1 MTRQREEIEEL
12 PSIESL
18 AEAADRASRLQR
30 VTERLS
36 ESITP
41 QEVLDAILT
50 DGLRAA
56 EARAGAIGIVTDDG
70 RAIELLAQRGYRAS
84 VMEEWGRFPVL
95 AETPMSYVVR
105 SGEPL
110 FIESRDERNELFPS
124 LADRGEGHALAVL
137 PLILEGGLKGVLG
150 LSFGEGMTFSP
161 ERRQMKITLARQ
173 ASQALERARLYERE
187 RAARERLTFVA
198 EASELLSSSLDYN
211 ATLARLARL
220 AVPRLAD
227 WCAVDMLGPE
237 GDVERLAVAHEDP
250 EKVSWAYE
258 LQERYPPRPDDA
270 HGVGYVL
277 RTGEPEFFPEIS
289 KELLEE
295 SIGDDEELRQIMRQ
309 LGLHSAICVPLKAR
323 GRTLGALTLIAAES
337 HPPYSPEDF
346 ELALELARRAG
357 TAVDNSRLF
366 QETEKGANAARAL
379 AYVADGVVLLDS
391 DGVVRHW
398 NAAAA
403 LITGVSEESA
413 VGRQVESVLPEWESI
428 ASHVPLVGPGKVAAR
443 LATVPI
449 SPQGHEVWVSATGV
463 DFGEGTVYALRDVT
477 DERALE
483 KTRSDFV
490 ATASHELRT
499 PLAAVYG
506 AVRTLRRED
515 LVLKDEDS
523 ASFLEMIESESV
535 RLAQI
540 VDQIL
545 VAGQLDAGAV
555 EIELEECDA
564 AEIAAGVIE
573 SASLHLPPG
582 VSLSMSADGQRRI
595 LCDENKLR
603 QVLLN
608 LVDNA
613 IKYSPDGGEVEIRLD
628 SQNGECL
635 IEVADEGLGIPSSER
650 ERIFEKFY
658 RLDPQQTRGVGGS
671 GLGLYICRELVE
683 RMNGRLDVESEPG
696 RGSRFTVALP
706 AAGLE

>member
-56 EARAGAIGIVTDDG
+56 EARAGAIGIVTADG
-70 RAIELLAQRGYRAS
+70 QAIQLLAQRGYRAS

-124 LADRGEGHALAVL
+124 LADQGDGHALAVL

-187 RAARERLTFVA
+187 RAARQRLTFVA

-270 HGVGYVL
+270 HGVAYVL

-289 KELLEE
+289 EELLEE

-323 GRTLGALTLIAAES
+323 GRTLGALTLIAAER

-366 QETEKGANAARAL
+366 QEAEKGANAARAL

-398 NAAAA
+398 NGAAA

-413 VGRQVESVLPEWESI
+413 VGRQVESVLPEWEPI
-428 ASHVPLVGPGKVAAR
+428 ASHVPLVGPGKLTSR
-443 LATVPI
+443 PATVPI
-449 SPQGHEVWVSATGV
+449 SLQGHEVWVSATGV

-506 AVRTLRRED
+506 AVRTLRRVD
-515 LVLKDEDS
+515 LVLKDEDR

-545 VAGQLDAGAV
+545 IAGQLDAGAV

-582 VSLSMSADGQRRI
+582 VSLSMRGNGQRRI

-603 QVLLN
+603 QVLVN

-683 RMNGRLDVESEPG
+683 RMNGRLEVDSEPG
-696 RGSRFTVALP
+696 RGSRFRVALP

>member
-1 MTRQREEIEEL
+1 MSLRPETDEL

-18 AEAADRASRLQR
+18 AEAADRANRLQR
-30 VTERLS
+30 VTERFS
-36 ESITP
+36 GSVTP

-70 RAIELLAQRGYRAS
+70 QAIELLAQRGYKGP
-84 VMEEWGRFPVL
+84 VMEEWGRFPIS

-105 SGEPL
+105 FGEPL
-110 FIESRDERNELFPS
+110 FIESREHRNELFPS
-124 LADRGEGHALAVL
+124 LASRGDDGHALAVL
-137 PLILEGGLKGVLG
+137 PLVLEGELKGVLG
-150 LSFGEGMTFSP
+150 LSFGPGIVFTD
-161 ERRQMKITLARQ
+161 ERRQMKMTLARQ

-187 RAARERLTFVA
+187 RMARERLSFIA
-198 EASELLSSSLDYN
+198 EASELLSSSLDYT
-211 ATLARLARL
+211 ATLRRLAQL

-227 WCAVDMLGPE
+227 WCAVDMLDPDGE
-237 GDVERLAVAHEDP
+237 VERLAVAHEDP
-250 EKVSWAYE
+250 EKVKWAYE
-258 LQERYPPRPDDA
+258 LQERYPPRPDDL
-270 HGVGYVL
+270 HGVSYVL
-277 RTGEPEFFPEIS
+277 RTGEPEFFPEIPAS
-289 KELLEE
+289 LIEE
-295 SIGDDEELRQIMRQ
+295 SAGADEELRQIIEE
-309 LGLHSAICVPLKAR
+309 LGLRSAICVPLKAR
-323 GRTLGALTLIAAES
+323 GRTMGALTLIAAES
-337 HPPYSPEDF
+337 HPPYTGEDF
-346 ELALELARRAG
+346 ALALELARRAG

-366 QETEKGANAARAL
+366 QEAEEGANAARAL
-379 AYVADGVVLLDS
+379 GYVADGVVLIDS
-391 DGVVRHW
+391 DGIVRHW
-398 NAAAA
+398 NPAAA
-403 LITGVSEESA
+403 LITGVSAERA
-413 VGRQVESVLPEWESI
+413 LDQPVESVLPEWESI
-428 ASHVPLVGPGKVAAR
+428 ASHVPLVRPGEVVAR
-443 LATVPI
+443 PATVPMNLE
-449 SPQGHEVWVSATGV
+449 GREVWISATGV
-463 DFGEGTVYALRDVT
+463 DFGEGSVYALRDVS

-515 LVLKDEDS
+515 LVLDEEDR

-545 VAGQLDAGAV
+545 VTGQLDAGAV
-555 EIELEECDA
+555 QIELAECDA

-582 VSLSMSADGQRRI
+582 VSLSMTANGQRPI
-595 LCDENKLR
+595 VCDENKLR
-603 QVLLN
+603 QVLAN

-613 IKYSPDGGEVEIRLD
+613 IKYSPDGGQVEIKLD
-628 SQNGECL
+628 LQKSECV

-671 GLGLYICRELVE
+671 GLGLYICRELVQ
-683 RMNGRLDVESEPG
+683 RMNGRLEVASEPG
-696 RGSRFTVALP
+696 QGSRFTVALP
-706 AAGLE
+706 AAA